1 MKKKAMGIILIFA
14 ALLVFSAAPAE
25 TLTLPAS
32 LQIIDTE
39 AFYGDSSISAVSLPE
54 SITEIRSK
62 AFAESSL
69 TSINLPGSLTFIAE
83 DALPGPGQVQVTA
96 AENSYAYDWAAAHG
110 YFVSAPVQ
118 RNPLGQNRK
127 IIVSWDAVE
136 GADTYYVYYS
146 TTQDIADAVEITGI
160 TDVTCTVE
168 NLEQGT
174 TYYTWVR
181 AFGPKGRSVPSDMK
195 STITYPSAPDLNEPV
210 VSGNSITLT
219 WDPVPGASV
228 YRLNYGTENDVDK
241 ASRINNIRA
250 TEYTFTDLEYNTTY
264 YFWGESANASGGM
277 RKSVPVSATTGYD
290 PAAPVQHT
298 PEVYMRKITVSWDVF
313 EGAES
318 YSVYYGTENDIA
330 QSTEVT
336 GVTDTQYVIE
346 NLAAGT
352 TYYTWVKAVT
362 ADGASK
368 ESNVMHALTYPAAP
382 EFNEPQV
389 SGNTISLS
397 WEAVTGADRYT
408 VRYGTSNQY
417 GESAAISNITETAYT
432 LADLKFSTTYY
443 IWMESWNASGGVRT
457 LEPVVVTTQDD
468 PLAPKQNVPKPA
480 IQQDGG
486 RQITVSWDAVGGADS
501 YVVCYGTENDIS
513 VATESTEITD
523 TQYVIKDLQPGTTY
537 YTWVKSVTAQGTSH
551 TSKVMHTLTQPS
563 APKLTTPQVA
573 GNTISLSWEEVPSAT
588 KYIIRSGTS
597 DQYEKSGRITIAGD
611 TSYRIVGLEFN
622 TTYYIWMEAWNASGG
637 VRTSE
642 PVIVTTEDDLLTPK
656 QNAPKPAMQT
666 DGGRQI
672 TVSWEAVES
681 AESYLVYYSTSA
693 AFASAQQIPDLQGNS
708 YTIESLEPGT
718 TYYTWVAAVTGG
730 VESSPSNRKAAI
742 TAPPAT
748 TLDTPVVS
756 GNSVT
761 LTWTAAKGATRYYLK
776 YGTGTD
782 YKTAEG
788 TTNYITDTT
797 CTISDLAYDTTYN
810 FWIVSCNAGGS
821 VINSNPV
828 SAKTDASSQT
838 E

>member
-1 MKKKAMGIILIFA
+1 MKKKAMGIILILA

-54 SITEIRSK
+54 NITEIRSK

-210 VSGNSITLT
+210 VSGNSITVT

-228 YRLNYGTENDVDK
+228 YRLNYNTVNDVK
-241 ASRINNIRA
+241 TASRIDIIRA

-290 PAAPVQHT
+290 PAAPVQHAA
-298 PEVYMRKITVSWDVF
+298 EAYMRKITVSWDAF

-330 QSTEVT
+330 QATEVT
-336 GVTDTQYVIE
+336 GITETQYVIE

-362 ADGASK
+362 AEGASK

-382 EFNEPQV
+382 ELNEPQV

-397 WEAVTGADRYT
+397 WEAVTGADTYT
-408 VRYGTSNQY
+408 VRYGTSDQY
-417 GESAAISNITETAYT
+417 GESARVTDITETAYT

-443 IWMESWNASGGVRT
+443 IWMESWNASGGMRSST
-457 LEPVVVTTQDD
+457 PVEVTTHED
-468 PLAPKQNVPKPA
+468 PLVPKQSEPK
-480 IQQDGG
+480 GG
-486 RQITVSWDAVGGADS
+486 IRKITVSWEAVEGATS
-501 YVVCYGTENDIS
+501 YNVYYGTENDIS
-513 VATESTEITD
+513 AATEVTDITATQHEID
-523 TQYVIKDLQPGTTY
+523 NLQPGTTY
-537 YTWVKSVTAQGTSH
+537 YTWVKSVTAQGVSNAST
-551 TSKVMHTLTQPS
+551 VMHALTFPAVPVLN
-563 APKLTTPQVA
+563 APQIS
-573 GNTISLSWEEVPSAT
+573 GNTIALSWEEVESANRYT
-588 KYIIRSGTS
+588 VRFGTS
-597 DQYEKSGRITIAGD
+597 DQYANAARITNIRD
-611 TSYRIVGLEFN
+611 TSYQIIGLEFS
-622 TTYYIWMEAWNASGG
+622 TTYYIWMEAYNESGG
-637 VRTSE
+637 VRMAN
-642 PVIVTTEDDLLTPK
+642 PVQVMTEDDLLTPK
-656 QNAPKPAMQT
+656 QNAPA
-666 DGGRQI
+666 GGVRKI
-672 TVSWEAVES
+672 TVSWEAVEG

-693 AFASAQQIPDLQGNS
+693 SFSSAQQIPDLQGSS

-730 VESSPSNRKAAI
+730 VESSPSNRKSVI

-761 LTWTAAKGATRYYLK
+761 LTWTAVKGATRYYLK

-810 FWIVSCNAGGS
+810 FWIASGNAAGS
-821 VINSNPV
+821 VINPNPV